1 MGKSLISLV
10 SLGLRVNRA
19 SMAWRILKP
28 HTQIIIMRSDGR
40 GNTSSLFATKILTEG
55 ELRVLIS
62 EIEKRGRV
70 LIKDKDDI
78 LAESSD

>member
-10 SLGLRVNRA
+10 LMDLRVNRA

-28 HTQIIIMRSDGR
+28 HTQVIIMRSDRCGHI
-40 GNTSSLFATKILTEG
+40 SLFVTKILTED

-62 EIEKRGRV
+62 EIERRGGM

-78 LAESSD
+78 LAESND

>member
-1 MGKSLISLV
+1 
-10 SLGLRVNRA
+10 
-19 SMAWRILKP
+19 MAWRILKP
-28 HTQIIIMRSDGR
+28 HTQVIIMRSDGC
-40 GNTSSLFATKILTEG
+40 GHISLFATKILTED

-62 EIEKRGRV
+62 EIKRRGRV